1 MEDDVKELKER
12 LARIES
18 LLQTFVSQRA
28 IKDSYSTAEVAVIVG
43 QAEKQVR
50 NWCREGR
57 IAASKR
63 PVGRGQSREWEV
75 SHEELTRYQSHGLR
89 PATVKR
95 CYVPQT

>member
-43 QAEKQVR
+43 KAEKQVR

-57 IAASKR
+57 VAATKR
-63 PVGRGQSREWEV
+63 PVGRGTNKEWEV
-75 SHEELTRYQSHGLR
+75 SHEELVRYQAHGLR
-89 PATVKR
+89 PASVR
-95 CYVPQT
+95 RVYQSQP